1 MIAYIINGKELNP
14 LVTELSI
21 RGTKLN
27 ISIVFIT
34 QYYFKVPK
42 EVIVNT
48 THFFIMK
55 ILKKRELHRFLTNH
69 SSDVDFNVFMKIYK
83 KYTAEPY
90 SFLVN
95 DTTLPSDNLSRLRKN
110 VLKQTYK
117 SLLLMIR
124 LKMKNYNTILIER
137 LQKHQPY
144 HQTKL
149 IIMYILQVKK
159 YYFLIKNK

>member
-1 MIAYIINGKELNP
+1 MIADIINDKELNP

-21 RGTKLN
+21 RGIKLN

-34 QYYFKVPK
+34 QSYFKVPK
-42 EVIVNT
+42 EVRVNT
-48 THFFIMK
+48 THFFTMK
-55 ILKKRELHRFLTNH
+55 ISNKRELQRFSTNH
-69 SSDVDFNVFMKIYK
+69 SSDVDFNVFM
-83 KYTAEPY
+83 
-90 SFLVN
+90 
-95 DTTLPSDNLSRLRKN
+95 
-110 VLKQTYK
+110 KQTYK

-159 YYFLIKNK
+159 YYFLI

>member
-1 MIAYIINGKELNP
+1 MIADIINDKELNP

-21 RGTKLN
+21 RGIKLN

-34 QYYFKVPK
+34 QSYFKVPK
-42 EVIVNT
+42 EVRVNT
-48 THFFIMK
+48 THFFTMK
-55 ILKKRELHRFLTNH
+55 ISNKRELQRFSTNH
-69 SSDVDFNVFMKIYK
+69 SSDVDFNVFM
-83 KYTAEPY
+83 
-90 SFLVN
+90 
-95 DTTLPSDNLSRLRKN
+95 
-110 VLKQTYK
+110 KQTYK

>member
-1 MIAYIINGKELNP
+1 MIADIINDKELNP

-21 RGTKLN
+21 RGIKLN

-34 QYYFKVPK
+34 QSYFKVPK
-42 EVIVNT
+42 EVRVNT
-48 THFFIMK
+48 THFFTMK
-55 ILKKRELHRFLTNH
+55 ISNKRELQRFSTNH
-69 SSDVDFNVFMKIYK
+69 SSDVDFNVFM
-83 KYTAEPY
+83 
-90 SFLVN
+90 
-95 DTTLPSDNLSRLRKN
+95 
-110 VLKQTYK
+110 KQTYK

-159 YYFLIKNK
+159 YYFLIKNKL

>member
-1 MIAYIINGKELNP
+1 MIADIINDKELNP

-21 RGTKLN
+21 RGIKLN

-34 QYYFKVPK
+34 QSYFKVPK
-42 EVIVNT
+42 EVRVNT
-48 THFFIMK
+48 THFFTMK
-55 ILKKRELHRFLTNH
+55 ISNKRELQRVSTNH
-69 SSDVDFNVFMKIYK
+69 SSDVDFNVFM
-83 KYTAEPY
+83 
-90 SFLVN
+90 
-95 DTTLPSDNLSRLRKN
+95 
-110 VLKQTYK
+110 KQTYK

-159 YYFLIKNK
+159 YYFLIKNKL

>member
-1 MIAYIINGKELNP
+1 MIADIINDKELNP

-21 RGTKLN
+21 RGIKLN

-34 QYYFKVPK
+34 QSYFKVPK
-42 EVIVNT
+42 EVRVNT
-48 THFFIMK
+48 THFFAMK
-55 ILKKRELHRFLTNH
+55 ISNKRELQRFSTNH
-69 SSDVDFNVFMKIYK
+69 SSDVDFNVFM
-83 KYTAEPY
+83 
-90 SFLVN
+90 
-95 DTTLPSDNLSRLRKN
+95 
-110 VLKQTYK
+110 KQTYK

-159 YYFLIKNK
+159 YYFLIKNKL

>member
-1 MIAYIINGKELNP
+1 MIADIINDKELNP

-21 RGTKLN
+21 RGIKLN

-34 QYYFKVPK
+34 QSYFKVPK
-42 EVIVNT
+42 EVRVNT
-48 THFFIMK
+48 THFFTMK
-55 ILKKRELHRFLTNH
+55 ISNKRELQRVSTNH
-69 SSDVDFNVFMKIYK
+69 SSDVDFNVFM
-83 KYTAEPY
+83 
-90 SFLVN
+90 
-95 DTTLPSDNLSRLRKN
+95 
-110 VLKQTYK
+110 KQTYK

-159 YYFLIKNK
+159 YYFLIKNKLQNELNLLIPLYGKLLKNKQKQLKAGKKTK